1 MIRSTTNGTLKTYR
15 YSLQRSSYTMNKA
28 RETVQTQRQF
38 NSFAEDPA
46 AAAKAFQLRRSLQRT
61 DSQYNVGDSVKHKY
75 EVAWNTLESVT
86 QDVNNRASDS
96 AFAMILQGKS
106 DTIGSGAVALGQSM
120 RTLATGIVQSMNCR
134 YGENFVFAGADGLN
148 VPFEWQGEGDDR
160 KLCYRGIPVD
170 TKEPPE
176 IELGVD
182 GKTPLTYGKDGMVD
196 PNANP
201 PYYKEKAKGDVILV
215 ADYDKQKKEWD
226 ALEYMAK
233 GERKNA
239 DLGFGMQEDEKGNVI
254 SSSVANVGLQGITFL
269 GYGKDADGDPTN
281 IVSIADRLG
290 TLLRRCDTNSGDWA
304 SAADKE
310 EFSRLAKKFEDAASQ
325 LTDKHTEM
333 DTQAAFI
340 KSNQDQLKAN
350 TDTLQEQILGIEQV
364 DLADAITSFS
374 WAQYCYNVSIKVGNS
389 ILSQSLMD
397 YINT

>member
-28 RETVQTQRQF
+28 RETVQTQRKF

-46 AAAKAFQLRRSLQRT
+46 AAAKAFQLRRSLLRT
-61 DSQYNVGDSVKHKY
+61 DSQYNVGESVKHKY
-75 EVAWNTLESVT
+75 EVAWSTLESVV
-86 QDVNNRASDS
+86 QDVNNRKSDS

-148 VPFEWQGEGDDR
+148 VPFTWEGEGDDR

-170 TKEPPE
+170 TQDPKELE
-176 IELGVD
+176 
-182 GKTPLTYGKDGMVD
+182 
-196 PNANP
+196 
-201 PYYKEKAKGDVILV
+201 
-215 ADYDKQKKEWD
+215 
-226 ALEYMAK
+226 ALKYMAN
-233 GERKNA
+233 ERKNA
-239 DLGFGMQEDEKGNVI
+239 DLGFGMQEDENGNI
-254 SSSVANVGLQGITFL
+254 IGSSVANVGLQGITFL
-269 GYGKDADGDPTN
+269 GYGKDADGDPKN
-281 IVSIADRLG
+281 IVSIADRMG
-290 TLLRRCDTNSGDWA
+290 TLLRRCDPDSGDWA
-304 SAADKE
+304 STADKE

-340 KSNQDQLKAN
+340 KSNQEQLKAN
-350 TDTLQEQILGIEQV
+350 TGTLQEQFLSIEDV
-364 DLADAITSFS
+364 DLAEAITSYS
-374 WAQYCYNVSIKVGNS
+374 WAQYCYNASLKVGNS

-397 YINT
+397 YMNT

>member
-15 YSLQRSSYTMNKA
+15 YNLQRSSYTKNKA
-28 RETVQTQRQF
+28 QETVQTQRKF

-75 EVAWNTLESVT
+75 EVAWNTLESVV
-86 QDVNNRASDS
+86 QDVNNRKSDS

-148 VPFEWQGEGDDR
+148 VPFTWEGEGDDR

-170 TKEPPE
+170 TQDPKELE
-176 IELGVD
+176 
-182 GKTPLTYGKDGMVD
+182 
-196 PNANP
+196 
-201 PYYKEKAKGDVILV
+201 
-215 ADYDKQKKEWD
+215 
-226 ALEYMAK
+226 ALKYMAN
-233 GERKNA
+233 ERKNA
-239 DLGFGMQEDEKGNVI
+239 DLGFGMQEDENGNI
-254 SSSVANVGLQGITFL
+254 IGSSVANVGLQGITFL
-269 GYGKDADGDPTN
+269 GYGKDADGDPKN
-281 IVSIADRLG
+281 IVSIADRMG
-290 TLLRRCDTNSGDWA
+290 TLLRRCDPDSGNWA

-340 KSNQDQLKAN
+340 KSNQEQLKAN
-350 TDTLQEQILGIEQV
+350 TGTLQEQFLSIEDV
-364 DLADAITSFS
+364 DLAEAITSYS
-374 WAQYCYNVSIKVGNS
+374 WAQYCYNASLKVGNS

-397 YINT
+397 YMNT

>member
-75 EVAWNTLESVT
+75 EVAWNTLESVV
-86 QDVNNRASDS
+86 QDVNNRKSDS
-96 AFAMILQGKS
+96 ALAMILQGKS
-106 DTIGSGAVALGQSM
+106 DTIGSGAVALGQSL

-170 TKEPPE
+170 TQDPKELE
-176 IELGVD
+176 
-182 GKTPLTYGKDGMVD
+182 
-196 PNANP
+196 
-201 PYYKEKAKGDVILV
+201 
-215 ADYDKQKKEWD
+215 
-226 ALEYMAK
+226 ALEYMAN
-233 GERKNA
+233 ERKNA
-239 DLGFGMQEDEKGNVI
+239 DLGFGMQEDENGDI
-254 SSSVANVGLQGITFL
+254 IGSSVANVGLQGITYL
-269 GYGKDADGDPTN
+269 GYGVDKDGDPKN
-281 IVSIADRLG
+281 IVSIADRMG
-290 TLLRRCDTNSGDWA
+290 TLLRRCDSDSGNWA

-350 TDTLQEQILGIEQV
+350 TDTLQEQILGIEKV

-374 WAQYCYNVSIKVGNS
+374 WAQYCYNASLKVGNS

-397 YINT
+397 YMNT

>member
-15 YSLQRSSYTMNKA
+15 YNLQRSSYTMNKA

-176 IELGVD
+176 IELGAD
-182 GKTPLTYGKDGMVD
+182 GKTPLIYDKDGVED
-196 PNANP
+196 SKANP
-201 PYYKEKAKGDVILV
+201 PYYKTKDGVIPA

-239 DLGFGMQEDEKGNVI
+239 DLGFGMQEDENGNI
-254 SSSVANVGLQGITFL
+254 IGSSVANVGLQGITFL
-269 GYGKDADGDPTN
+269 GYGKDADGDPKN
-281 IVSIADRLG
+281 IVSIADRMG
-290 TLLRRCDTNSGDWA
+290 TLLRRCDANSGDWA
-304 SAADKE
+304 SPEDKE
-310 EFSRLAKKFEDAASQ
+310 EFSRLAKKFEAAASK

-350 TDTLQEQILGIEQV
+350 TDTLQEQILGIEEV

-374 WAQYCYNVSIKVGNS
+374 WAQYCYNMSIKVGNS

>member
-1 MIRSTTNGTLKTYR
+1 MIRSTTTGTLKTYR
-15 YSLQRSSYTMNKA
+15 YNLQRSSYTMNKA
-28 RETVQTQRQF
+28 RETAQTQRQF

-46 AAAKAFQLRRSLQRT
+46 AAAKAFQLRRSLLRT

-75 EVAWNTLESVT
+75 EVAWNTLESVV
-86 QDVNNRASDS
+86 QDVNNRKSDS

-170 TKEPPE
+170 TQDPKELE
-176 IELGVD
+176 
-182 GKTPLTYGKDGMVD
+182 
-196 PNANP
+196 
-201 PYYKEKAKGDVILV
+201 
-215 ADYDKQKKEWD
+215 
-226 ALEYMAK
+226 ALEYMAN
-233 GERKNA
+233 ERKNA
-239 DLGFGMQEDEKGNVI
+239 DLGFGMQEDENGNI
-254 SSSVANVGLQGITFL
+254 IGSSVANVGLQGITFL
-269 GYGKDADGDPTN
+269 GYGVDKDGDPKN
-281 IVSIADRLG
+281 IVSIADRMG
-290 TLLRRCDTNSGDWA
+290 TLLRRCDSDSGDWA
-304 SAADKE
+304 SPEDKE

-350 TDTLQEQILGIEQV
+350 TDTLQEQILGIEDV
-364 DLADAITSFS
+364 DLADAITSYS

>member
-15 YSLQRSSYTMNKA
+15 YNLQRSSYTKNKA
-28 RETVQTQRQF
+28 QETVQTQRKF

-46 AAAKAFQLRRSLQRT
+46 AAAKAFQLRRSLLRT
-61 DSQYNVGDSVKHKY
+61 DSQYNVGESVKHKY
-75 EVAWNTLESVT
+75 EVAWSTLESVV
-86 QDVNNRASDS
+86 QDVNNRKSDS

-148 VPFEWQGEGDDR
+148 VPFTWEGEGDDR

-170 TKEPPE
+170 TQDPKELE
-176 IELGVD
+176 
-182 GKTPLTYGKDGMVD
+182 
-196 PNANP
+196 
-201 PYYKEKAKGDVILV
+201 
-215 ADYDKQKKEWD
+215 
-226 ALEYMAK
+226 ALKYMAN
-233 GERKNA
+233 ERKNA
-239 DLGFGMQEDEKGNVI
+239 DLGFGMQEDENGNI
-254 SSSVANVGLQGITFL
+254 IGSSVANVGLQGITFL
-269 GYGKDADGDPTN
+269 GYGKDADGDPKN
-281 IVSIADRLG
+281 IVSIADRMG
-290 TLLRRCDTNSGDWA
+290 TLLRRCDPDSGNWA

-340 KSNQDQLKAN
+340 KSNQKQLKAN
-350 TDTLQEQILGIEQV
+350 AGTLQEQFLSIEDV
-364 DLADAITSFS
+364 DLAEAITSYA
-374 WAQYCYNVSIKVGNS
+374 WAQYCYNVSLKVGNS

>member
-15 YSLQRSSYTMNKA
+15 YNLQRSSYTKNKA
-28 RETVQTQRQF
+28 QETVQTQRKF

-46 AAAKAFQLRRSLQRT
+46 AAAKAFQLRRSLLRT
-61 DSQYNVGDSVKHKY
+61 DSQYNVGESVKHKY
-75 EVAWNTLESVT
+75 EVAWSTLESVV
-86 QDVNNRASDS
+86 QDVNNRKSDS

-148 VPFEWQGEGDDR
+148 VPFTWEGEGDDR

-170 TKEPPE
+170 TQDPKELE
-176 IELGVD
+176 
-182 GKTPLTYGKDGMVD
+182 
-196 PNANP
+196 
-201 PYYKEKAKGDVILV
+201 
-215 ADYDKQKKEWD
+215 
-226 ALEYMAK
+226 ALKYMAN
-233 GERKNA
+233 ERKNA
-239 DLGFGMQEDEKGNVI
+239 DLGFGMQEDENGNI
-254 SSSVANVGLQGITFL
+254 IGSSVANVGLQGITFL
-269 GYGKDADGDPTN
+269 GYGKDADGDPKN
-281 IVSIADRLG
+281 IVSIADRMG
-290 TLLRRCDTNSGDWA
+290 TLLRRCDPDSGDWA

-340 KSNQDQLKAN
+340 KSNQKQLKAN
-350 TDTLQEQILGIEQV
+350 TGTLQEQFLSIEDV
-364 DLADAITSFS
+364 DLAEAITSYS
-374 WAQYCYNVSIKVGNS
+374 WAQYCYNVSLKVGNS

>member
-1 MIRSTTNGTLKTYR
+1 MIRSTTTGTLKTYR
-15 YSLQRSSYTMNKA
+15 YNLQRSSYTMNKA

-75 EVAWNTLESVT
+75 EVAWNTLESVV
-86 QDVNNRASDS
+86 QDVNNRKSDS

-176 IELGVD
+176 IVRDAD
-182 GKTPLTYGKDGMVD
+182 GKMPLIYDKDGKED
-196 PNANP
+196 HNANP
-201 PYYKEKAKGDVILV
+201 PYYKTKDGVILV

-226 ALEYMAK
+226 ALEYMAN

-269 GYGKDADGDPTN
+269 GYGKDADGDPKN

-290 TLLRRCDTNSGDWA
+290 TLLRRCDSNSGDWA

-310 EFSRLAKKFEDAASQ
+310 EFSRLAKKFEAAASE

-350 TDTLQEQILGIEQV
+350 TDTLQEQILGIEEV

>member
-15 YSLQRSSYTMNKA
+15 YNLQRSSYTKNKA
-28 RETVQTQRQF
+28 QETVQTQRKF

-46 AAAKAFQLRRSLQRT
+46 AAAKAFQLRRSLLRT
-61 DSQYNVGDSVKHKY
+61 DSQYNVGESVKHKY
-75 EVAWNTLESVT
+75 EVAWSTLESVV
-86 QDVNNRASDS
+86 QDVNNRKSDS

-148 VPFEWQGEGDDR
+148 VPFTWEGEGDDR

-170 TKEPPE
+170 TQDPKELE
-176 IELGVD
+176 
-182 GKTPLTYGKDGMVD
+182 
-196 PNANP
+196 
-201 PYYKEKAKGDVILV
+201 
-215 ADYDKQKKEWD
+215 
-226 ALEYMAK
+226 ALKYMAN
-233 GERKNA
+233 ERKNA
-239 DLGFGMQEDEKGNVI
+239 DLGFGMQEDENGNI
-254 SSSVANVGLQGITFL
+254 IGSSVANVGLQGITFL
-269 GYGKDADGDPTN
+269 GYGKDADGDPKN
-281 IVSIADRLG
+281 IVSIADRMG
-290 TLLRRCDTNSGDWA
+290 TLLRRCDPDSGDWA
-304 SAADKE
+304 STADKE

-340 KSNQDQLKAN
+340 KSNQKQLKAN
-350 TDTLQEQILGIEQV
+350 TGTLQEQFLSIEDV
-364 DLADAITSFS
+364 DLAEAITSYS
-374 WAQYCYNVSIKVGNS
+374 WAQYCYNVSLKVGNS

>member
-1 MIRSTTNGTLKTYR
+1 MIRSTTTGTLKTYR
-15 YSLQRSSYTMNKA
+15 YNLQRSSYTMNKA

-86 QDVNNRASDS
+86 QDVNNRKSDS

-170 TKEPPE
+170 TEVPK
-176 IELGVD
+176 IELD
-182 GKTPLTYGKDGMVD
+182 PADNKTPLIYDKNGAKD
-196 PNANP
+196 PAATP
-201 PYYKEKAKGDVILV
+201 PYYKQTKDGKVIAVTEYKEREK
-215 ADYDKQKKEWD
+215 QMS

-269 GYGKDADGDPTN
+269 GYGKDADGDPKN
-281 IVSIADRLG
+281 IVSIADRMG
-290 TLLRRCDTNSGDWA
+290 TLLRRCDSNSGDWA
-304 SAADKE
+304 NAADKE
-310 EFSRLAKKFEDAASQ
+310 EFSRLAKKFEAAASE

-350 TDTLQEQILGIEQV
+350 TDTLQEQILGIEDV
-364 DLADAITSFS
+364 DLADAITSYS

>member
-1 MIRSTTNGTLKTYR
+1 MIRSTTTGTLKTYR
-15 YSLQRSSYTMNKA
+15 YNLQRSSYTMNKA
-28 RETVQTQRQF
+28 RETAQTQRQF

-75 EVAWNTLESVT
+75 EVAWNTLESVV
-86 QDVNNRASDS
+86 QDVNNRKSDS

-170 TKEPPE
+170 TQ
-176 IELGVD
+176 D
-182 GKTPLTYGKDGMVD
+182 
-196 PNANP
+196 
-201 PYYKEKAKGDVILV
+201 
-215 ADYDKQKKEWD
+215 ADQLK

-233 GERKNA
+233 NERKNA

-269 GYGKDADGDPTN
+269 GYGVDKDGDPKN

-290 TLLRRCDTNSGDWA
+290 
-304 SAADKE
+304 
-310 EFSRLAKKFEDAASQ
+310 KKFEAAASE

-340 KSNQDQLKAN
+340 KSNQNQLKAN
-350 TDTLQEQILGIEQV
+350 TDTLQEQILGIEDV
-364 DLADAITSFS
+364 DLADAITSYS

>member
-28 RETVQTQRQF
+28 QETVQTQRKF

-46 AAAKAFQLRRSLQRT
+46 AAAKAFQLRRSLLRT
-61 DSQYNVGDSVKHKY
+61 DSQYNVGESVKHKY
-75 EVAWNTLESVT
+75 EVAWSTLESVV
-86 QDVNNRASDS
+86 QDVNNRKSDS

-148 VPFEWQGEGDDR
+148 VPFTWEGEGDDR

-170 TKEPPE
+170 TQDPKELE
-176 IELGVD
+176 
-182 GKTPLTYGKDGMVD
+182 
-196 PNANP
+196 
-201 PYYKEKAKGDVILV
+201 
-215 ADYDKQKKEWD
+215 
-226 ALEYMAK
+226 ALKYMAN
-233 GERKNA
+233 ERKNA
-239 DLGFGMQEDEKGNVI
+239 DLGFGMQEDENGNI
-254 SSSVANVGLQGITFL
+254 IGSSVANVGLQGITFL
-269 GYGKDADGDPTN
+269 GYGKDADGDPKN
-281 IVSIADRLG
+281 IVSIADRMG
-290 TLLRRCDTNSGDWA
+290 TLLRRCDPDSGNWA

-374 WAQYCYNVSIKVGNS
+374 WAQYCYNASLKVGNS

-397 YINT
+397 YMNT

>member
-15 YSLQRSSYTMNKA
+15 YNLQRSSYTMNKA

-75 EVAWNTLESVT
+75 EVAWNTLESVV
-86 QDVNNRASDS
+86 QDVNNR
-96 AFAMILQGKS
+96 KS

-170 TKEPPE
+170 TQDPKELE
-176 IELGVD
+176 
-182 GKTPLTYGKDGMVD
+182 
-196 PNANP
+196 
-201 PYYKEKAKGDVILV
+201 
-215 ADYDKQKKEWD
+215 
-226 ALEYMAK
+226 ALEYMAN
-233 GERKNA
+233 ERKNA
-239 DLGFGMQEDEKGNVI
+239 DLGFGMQEDENGNI
-254 SSSVANVGLQGITFL
+254 IGSSVANVGLQGITFL
-269 GYGKDADGDPTN
+269 GYGKDADGDPKN
-281 IVSIADRLG
+281 IVSIADRMG
-290 TLLRRCDTNSGDWA
+290 TLLRRCDPDSGDWA

-374 WAQYCYNVSIKVGNS
+374 WAQYCYNASLKVGNS

-397 YINT
+397 YMNT

>member
-15 YSLQRSSYTMNKA
+15 YNLQRSSYTKNKA
-28 RETVQTQRQF
+28 QETLQTQRKF

-46 AAAKAFQLRRSLQRT
+46 AAAKAFQLRRSLLRT
-61 DSQYNVGDSVKHKY
+61 NSQYDVGDSVKHKY
-75 EVAWNTLESVT
+75 EVAWHTLESVV
-86 QDVNNRASDS
+86 QDVNNRKSDS

-170 TKEPPE
+170 T
-176 IELGVD
+176 D
-182 GKTPLTYGKDGMVD
+182 D
-196 PNANP
+196 
-201 PYYKEKAKGDVILV
+201 
-215 ADYDKQKKEWD
+215 ADQLK

-233 GERKNA
+233 NERKNA

-254 SSSVANVGLQGITFL
+254 SSSVANVGLQGITYL
-269 GYGKDADGDPTN
+269 GYGKDADGDPKN
-281 IVSIADRLG
+281 IVSIADRMG
-290 TLLRRCDTNSGDWA
+290 TLLRRCDANSGDWA
-304 SAADKE
+304 SPEDKK
-310 EFSRLAKKFEDAASQ
+310 EFSRLAKKFEAAVSE

-340 KSNQDQLKAN
+340 KSNQEQLKAN
-350 TDTLQEQILGIEQV
+350 TDTLQEQILGIEDV

-374 WAQYCYNVSIKVGNS
+374 WAQYCYNASLKVGNS

-397 YINT
+397 YMNT

>member
-15 YSLQRSSYTMNKA
+15 YNLQRSSYTKNKA
-28 RETVQTQRQF
+28 QETVQTQRKF

-61 DSQYNVGDSVKHKY
+61 ESQYNVGDSVKHKY
-75 EVAWNTLESVT
+75 EVAWSTLESVV
-86 QDVNNRASDS
+86 QDVNNRTSDS

-106 DTIGSGAVALGQSM
+106 DTVGAGAVALGQSM
-120 RTLATGIVQSMNCR
+120 QKLAEGLVRSMNCR

-148 VPFEWQGEGDDR
+148 VPFEWDNNG

-176 IELGVD
+176 IELGAD
-182 GKTPLTYGKDGMVD
+182 GKTPKTFDAAGAETTDPAKAVSYITKDGETV
-196 PNANP
+196 
-201 PYYKEKAKGDVILV
+201 KI

-239 DLGFGMQEDEKGNVI
+239 DLGFGMQEDENGDI
-254 SSSVANVGLQGITFL
+254 IGSSVANVGLQGITYL
-269 GYGKDADGDPTN
+269 GYGVDKDGDPKN
-281 IVSIADRLG
+281 IVSIANRLG
-290 TLLRRCDTNSGDWA
+290 ALLSNYKVDQGGWT
-304 SAADKE
+304 AAEKE
-310 EFSRLAKKFEDAASQ
+310 EFTRLAQKFEKAAST

-340 KSNQDQLKAN
+340 KSNQNQLKAN
-350 TDTLQEQILGIEQV
+350 TDTLQKQFLGIEDV
-364 DLADAITSFS
+364 DLADAITSYS
-374 WAQYCYNVSIKVGNS
+374 WAQYCYNASLKVGNS

-397 YINT
+397 YMNT

>member
-28 RETVQTQRQF
+28 LETVQTQRQF

-75 EVAWNTLESVT
+75 EVAWNTLGSVV
-86 QDVNNRASDS
+86 QDVNNRKSDS

-170 TKEPPE
+170 TQDPKELE
-176 IELGVD
+176 
-182 GKTPLTYGKDGMVD
+182 
-196 PNANP
+196 
-201 PYYKEKAKGDVILV
+201 
-215 ADYDKQKKEWD
+215 
-226 ALEYMAK
+226 ALEYMAN
-233 GERKNA
+233 ERKNA
-239 DLGFGMQEDEKGNVI
+239 DLGFGMQEDENGNI
-254 SSSVANVGLQGITFL
+254 IGSSVANVGLQGITFL
-269 GYGKDADGDPTN
+269 GYGKDADGDPKN
-281 IVSIADRLG
+281 IVSIADRMG
-290 TLLRRCDTNSGDWA
+290 TLLRRCDSDSGDWA

-364 DLADAITSFS
+364 DLADAITSLS
-374 WAQYCYNVSIKVGNS
+374 WARYCYNASLKVGNS

-397 YINT
+397 YMNT

>member
-15 YSLQRSSYTMNKA
+15 YNLQRSSYTKNKA
-28 RETVQTQRQF
+28 QETVQTQRKF

-46 AAAKAFQLRRSLQRT
+46 AAAKAFQLRRSLLRT
-61 DSQYNVGDSVKHKY
+61 DSQYNVGESVKHKY
-75 EVAWNTLESVT
+75 EVAWSTLESVV
-86 QDVNNRASDS
+86 QDVNNRKSDS

-148 VPFEWQGEGDDR
+148 VPFTWEGEGDDR

-170 TKEPPE
+170 TQDPKELE
-176 IELGVD
+176 
-182 GKTPLTYGKDGMVD
+182 
-196 PNANP
+196 
-201 PYYKEKAKGDVILV
+201 
-215 ADYDKQKKEWD
+215 
-226 ALEYMAK
+226 ALKYMAN
-233 GERKNA
+233 ERKNA
-239 DLGFGMQEDEKGNVI
+239 DLGFGMQEDENGNI
-254 SSSVANVGLQGITFL
+254 IGSSVANVGLQGITFL
-269 GYGKDADGDPTN
+269 GYGKDADGDPKN
-281 IVSIADRLG
+281 IVSIADRMG
-290 TLLRRCDTNSGDWA
+290 TLLRRCDPDSGDWA
-304 SAADKE
+304 STADKE

-340 KSNQDQLKAN
+340 KSNQEQLKAN

-374 WAQYCYNVSIKVGNS
+374 WAQYCYNASLKVGNS

-397 YINT
+397 YMNT

>member
-46 AAAKAFQLRRSLQRT
+46 AAAKAFQLRRSLLRT
-61 DSQYNVGDSVKHKY
+61 DSQYNVGESVKHKY
-75 EVAWNTLESVT
+75 EVAWSTLESVV
-86 QDVNNRASDS
+86 QDVNNRKSDS

-148 VPFEWQGEGDDR
+148 VPFTWEGEGDDR

-170 TKEPPE
+170 TQDPKELE
-176 IELGVD
+176 
-182 GKTPLTYGKDGMVD
+182 
-196 PNANP
+196 
-201 PYYKEKAKGDVILV
+201 
-215 ADYDKQKKEWD
+215 
-226 ALEYMAK
+226 ALEYMAN
-233 GERKNA
+233 ERKNA
-239 DLGFGMQEDEKGNVI
+239 DLGFGMQEDENGNI
-254 SSSVANVGLQGITFL
+254 IGSSVANVGLQGITFL
-269 GYGKDADGDPTN
+269 GYGKDADGDPKN
-281 IVSIADRLG
+281 IVSIADRMG
-290 TLLRRCDTNSGDWA
+290 TLLRRCDPDSGNWA
-304 SAADKE
+304 STADKE

-374 WAQYCYNVSIKVGNS
+374 WAQYCYNASLKVGNS

-397 YINT
+397 YMNT